1 MQEPNDRRTATEAE
15 ESTGKVDLASVLYV
29 ATGIPGIV
37 LFLWVLFGLAR
48 SCNIPA

>member
-1 MQEPNDRRTATEAE
+1 MEDEPK
-15 ESTGKVDLASVLYV
+15 GKTDLASVLYI
-29 ATGIPGIV
+29 AGGIPVIV